1 MWLVGLLDSTAH
13 LLVTLWLKLLVL
25 RLPKLTERIYP
36 VGSIQVF
43 LPLLSESRV
52 TEILT
57 TIVYYRPYFKNCL
70 DDGKDI
76 LLFLWQGKVSTISGL
91 GNQGLKLLYLKFPE
105 TIWRLATG
113 SRRRIY
119 GINYNW

>member
-43 LPLLSESRV
+43 LPLLNESRV

-70 DDGKDI
+70 GDRKDI
-76 LLFLWQGKVSTISGL
+76 LRDWGIEKGL
-91 GNQGLKLLYLKFPE
+91 G
-105 TIWRLATG
+105 W
-113 SRRRIY
+113 
-119 GINYNW
+119 

>member
-13 LLVTLWLKLLVL
+13 LLVTLWLKLLVF

-36 VGSIQVF
+36 FGSIQVF

-76 LLFLWQGKVSTISGL
+76 LRDW
-91 GNQGLKLLYLKFPE
+91 E
-105 TIWRLATG
+105 
-113 SRRRIY
+113 
-119 GINYNW
+119 